1 MGKISPVS
9 IKYNIV
15 ANISL
20 TGVADR
26 PDVIGAIFGQTEG
39 LLGSELELRE
49 LQKTGKIGR
58 IEVYIKNHSGKS
70 TGDVIIPSSMGKSET
85 AIIAAAI
92 ETIDRVGPCNAKIS
106 VRDIQ
111 DVRVS
116 KRDFILQRAEEL
128 LKQLVETLPD
138 STEFTNKVTQTVRSM
153 EVSDYGVDKLPAGPL
168 IDGSDEIIVVEG
180 RADVVTLL
188 KYGIRNCIALNGK
201 NSTNT
206 LIDLM
211 HKKVTTLFVDGDR
224 GGVLVIKKLS
234 GVAEIDSV
242 AQAPDGKEVEELT
255 MKEIQK
261 ALRAKQTWEQYS
273 EEHELQAKPDVVA
286 KTRSAKTSTKTS
298 RTTSTRSSTRDSSS
312 RSSTRDSSARSSTR
326 VRDSSARTP
335 RSTSRNTSVRER
347 FPRRARPDDF
357 VQKHKETLKGLAD
370 DLIGTRGAYVLD
382 DGLNILG
389 KVPVKELD
397 ETLADLSEPVFAI
410 IMDGSISKDLAP
422 AIDKKRVKYV
432 ITKGD
437 KNEDIRGT
445 IVLFKEL

>member
-9 IKYNIV
+9 IKYNVV

-58 IEVYIKNHSGKS
+58 IEVHIKNHGGKS
-70 TGDVIIPSSMGKSET
+70 TGDIIVPSSMGKSET

-92 ETIDRVGPCNAKIS
+92 ETIDRVGPCNAKIH

-128 LKQLVETLPD
+128 LKNLVETLPD

-153 EVSDYGVDKLPAGPL
+153 EVSDYGADKLPAGPM

-188 KYGIRNCIALNGK
+188 KYGIRNCIALNGEE
-201 NSTNT
+201 STDT
-206 LIDLM
+206 LIELM

-273 EEHELQAKPDVVA
+273 EEHELQSKPD
-286 KTRSAKTSTKTS
+286 RSPKTSS
-298 RTTSTRSSTRDSSS
+298 RTSTRTPKTSSTRTTTSSTRTPRTSSRDTRSNSRDTRSDSSS
-312 RSSTRDSSARSSTR
+312 
-326 VRDSSARTP
+326 
-335 RSTSRNTSVRER
+335 TSVRER
-347 FPRRARPDDF
+347 FPRRSRPDDF

-410 IMDGSISKDLAP
+410 IMDGSVSKDLAS

-432 ITKGD
+432 LTKSD